1 MRPILDSL
9 SDAEVL
15 QELGARIRA
24 ARQARDLT
32 IEQAAL
38 KAGVHR
44 NTLSKV
50 EEGSDT
56 QLSTLIR
63 VLRTFG
69 RLQMLDMFLPAPT
82 VSPMQLARQQAKQQ
96 LRQRVRPRKR

>member
-1 MRPILDSL
+1 MRQILDSL
-9 SDAEVL
+9 SDAEIL
-15 QELGARIRA
+15 QELGERIRA
-24 ARQARDLT
+24 ARQAQGLT

-50 EEGSDT
+50 EEGSDS

-69 RLQMLDMFLPAPT
+69 RLQALDMFLPAPT
-82 VSPMQLARQQAKQQ
+82 GSPIQLARQQAKQR
-96 LRQRVRPRKR
+96 LRQRVRPPKR

>member
-15 QELGARIRA
+15 QELGERIRA
-24 ARQARDLT
+24 ARQAQGLT

-69 RLQMLDMFLPAPT
+69 RLQALDMFLPAPT
-82 VSPMQLARQQAKQQ
+82 VSPIQLARQQAKQQ

>member
-69 RLQMLDMFLPAPT
+69 RLQALDMFLPAPT
-82 VSPMQLARQQAKQQ
+82 VSPIQLTRQLAKLRQ
-96 LRQRVRPRKR
+96 RQRVRPGKR

>member
-50 EEGSDT
+50 EEGSDI

-82 VSPMQLARQQAKQQ
+82 VSPIQLTRQLAKQRQ
-96 LRQRVRPRKR
+96 RQRVRPGKR

>member
-50 EEGSDT
+50 EAGSDI

-82 VSPMQLARQQAKQQ
+82 VSPIQLTRQLAMQRQ
-96 LRQRVRPRKR
+96 RQRVRPGKR

>member
-50 EEGSDT
+50 EVGSDT

-82 VSPMQLARQQAKQQ
+82 VSPIQLTRQLAKLRQ
-96 LRQRVRPRKR
+96 RQRVRPRKR

>member
-50 EEGSDT
+50 EEGSDI

-82 VSPMQLARQQAKQQ
+82 VSPIQLTRQLAKLRQ
-96 LRQRVRPRKR
+96 RQRVRPGKR